1 MNLTTIEKIQFNQV
15 KEQIERHCV
24 SSLGKKR
31 FKNYSLML
39 NQWLL
44 QLDTTKLKKRGRY

>member
-31 FKNYSLML
+31 FKK
-39 NQWLL
+39 L
-44 QLDTTKLKKRGRY
+44 QLNAKPVVVTTRYN